1 MIPPDHARF
10 GRWCLG
16 FLIALLVMVLVGVQA
31 GTNDRHPVALTHQV
45 WRSGVPVPV
54 SVRDGKARFWLPVA
68 ESGSE
73 VLVVVSALA
82 CSPGPYAIRLE
93 TANAPEAGLPDQV
106 AYPSLRPRRSHSF
119 RPDPTREPASGLPPL
134 KRSFSLMVRDGDI
147 ASASNY
153 LAVQG
158 VLRAVGKRVQVYVA
172 SEDLDRVEP
181 DLLKDLVATFDDR
194 IFPVAAA
201 SVGLA
206 RDVDGDGR
214 FTILLS
220 SWLNRL
226 GNGRNAVDGF
236 VRVSD
241 LDLTY
246 SAPFGNRCD
255 MMYLS
260 TNLEPGPHLRTV
272 ITHEYMH
279 AVVFSGKCG
288 QGPGVRPVVVE
299 EEGWL
304 DEALAH
310 LAEDQ
315 QGFSRSNIDYRIS
328 AFLSQP
334 ERYQLVVEDYYAA
347 NLFRSH
353 GNRGSTYL
361 FLRWCVDQY
370 GPDLMPALIHSR
382 LRGTANLEDAT
393 GCSFAELFR
402 RWSVALFMSGLDP
415 ASKPVPCGV
424 YRSVDMRNPLED
436 WELAGPRTTYV
447 ASGGPADC
455 WSAAGTS
462 SHFVVVRGGS
472 SPAVEVMVSG
482 PPEAQIQ
489 VTAVPLPA
497 GMARLELAAKATRA
511 SDGDLRLRATIR
523 EQNQQPVRLTA
534 LAWEPLIPPADSQ
547 LQEFRHGQL
556 DMLGI
561 ASSFGTSAL
570 SGGAALR
577 SKEIRLKGVHPGTG
591 PLIVKL
597 VGTDDKGRR
606 VAAWWEVDNPDPET
620 EADHL
625 RPLAEAETDP

>member
-1 MIPPDHARF
+1 
-10 GRWCLG
+10 
-16 FLIALLVMVLVGVQA
+16 
-31 GTNDRHPVALTHQV
+31 
-45 WRSGVPVPV
+45 
-54 SVRDGKARFWLPVA
+54 
-68 ESGSE
+68 
-73 VLVVVSALA
+73 
-82 CSPGPYAIRLE
+82 
-93 TANAPEAGLPDQV
+93 
-106 AYPSLRPRRSHSF
+106 
-119 RPDPTREPASGLPPL
+119 
-134 KRSFSLMVRDGDI
+134 MVRDGDV

-153 LAVQG
+153 LAVRG

-172 SEDLDRVEP
+172 SEDVGQVDPE
-181 DLLKDLVATFDDR
+181 LLKDLVATFDDR

-214 FTILLS
+214 FTVLLS
-220 SWLNRL
+220 SWLSRL

-241 LDLTY
+241 LDLAF

-260 TNLEPGPHLRTV
+260 TSLKPGPHLRTV
-272 ITHEYMH
+272 LAHEYMH
-279 AVVFSGKCG
+279 AVVFSGKFRETD
-288 QGPGVRPVVVE
+288 GVRPVVLE

-370 GPDLMPALIHSR
+370 GPELMPALIHSR
-382 LRGTANLEDAT
+382 LRGTANLEDVT

-415 ASKPVPCGV
+415 ASQPDQRGT
-424 YRSVDMRNPLED
+424 YRSMDVRNPLED
-436 WELAGPRTTYV
+436 WELAGPRASYV
-447 ASGGPADC
+447 AAGGRADC

-462 SHFVVVRGGS
+462 SHFAVVRGS
-472 SPAVEVMVSG
+472 STAAVEVTVSG
-482 PPEAQIQ
+482 PRSAELQ

-497 GMARLELAAKATRA
+497 GMAQTRTLGKSHRRGGRRSPSEGHDSRTEQRARTPDRAGVGAADTSGRFPCARVPSRAARHAGHCLQLRNLGPGGERGTPLEGNPLEGCSSRNGPADRQARRHRRQRSPRGRLGRDRQPR
-511 SDGDLRLRATIR
+511 SR
-523 EQNQQPVRLTA
+523 ERDQPPSADRRQR
-534 LAWEPLIPPADSQ
+534 PLERFSPMRPPAS
-547 LQEFRHGQL
+547 
-556 DMLGI
+556 
-561 ASSFGTSAL
+561 
-570 SGGAALR
+570 
-577 SKEIRLKGVHPGTG
+577 
-591 PLIVKL
+591 
-597 VGTDDKGRR
+597 RR
-606 VAAWWEVDNPDPET
+606 A
-620 EADHL
+620 
-625 RPLAEAETDP
+625 

>member
-1 MIPPDHARF
+1 MILPDHARF
-10 GRWCLG
+10 GRLSLG
-16 FLIALLVMVLVGVQA
+16 FLLALLVVVLVGVQA
-31 GTNDRHPVALTHQV
+31 GTNDRQAEALADRF
-45 WRSGVPVPV
+45 WRPGVPV
-54 SVRDGKARFWLPVA
+54 SVTVRDGQAKFRVPASGA
-68 ESGSE
+68 GSE

-82 CSPGPYAIRLE
+82 YSPGPYPIRLD
-93 TANAPEAGLPDQV
+93 AAPATDAKLPDQV
-106 AYPSLRPRRSHSF
+106 AASPSRPPKLRSF
-119 RPDPTREPASGLPPL
+119 TPEPIREPAAGLPAL
-134 KRSFSLMVRDGDI
+134 KRDFSLMVRDGDV

-153 LAVQG
+153 LSVRG

-172 SEDLDRVEP
+172 SEDVGRVDPE
-181 DLLKDLVATFDDR
+181 LLKDLVATFDDR

-214 FTILLS
+214 FTVLLS
-220 SWLNRL
+220 SWLSRL

-241 LDLTY
+241 LDLAF

-260 TNLEPGPHLRTV
+260 TSLKPGPHLRTV
-272 ITHEYMH
+272 LTHEYMH
-279 AVVFSGKCG
+279 AVVFSGKCR
-288 QGPGVRPVVVE
+288 QTEGVGPVVLE

-315 QGFSRSNIDYRIS
+315 QAFSRSNIDYRIS

-334 ERYQLVVEDYYAA
+334 ERYQLVVVDYYAA

-370 GPDLMPALIHSR
+370 GPELMPALIHSR

-415 ASKPVPCGV
+415 ASKPEQRGT
-424 YRSVDMRNPLED
+424 YRSVDVRNPLVD
-436 WELAGPRTTYV
+436 WELAGPRVSYV
-447 ASGGPADC
+447 AAGGRADC

-462 SHFVVVRGGS
+462 SHFVVVRGS
-472 SPAVEVMVSG
+472 STGRSRSPSLARGAQSSRSRPSPC
-482 PPEAQIQ
+482 PPTWRDSSSWQEPPPRR
-489 VTAVPLPA
+489 TAISV
-497 GMARLELAAKATRA
+497 
-511 SDGDLRLRATIR
+511 
-523 EQNQQPVRLTA
+523 
-534 LAWEPLIPPADSQ
+534 
-547 LQEFRHGQL
+547 
-556 DMLGI
+556 
-561 ASSFGTSAL
+561 
-570 SGGAALR
+570 
-577 SKEIRLKGVHPGTG
+577 
-591 PLIVKL
+591 
-597 VGTDDKGRR
+597 
-606 VAAWWEVDNPDPET
+606 
-620 EADHL
+620 
-625 RPLAEAETDP
+625 

>member
-1 MIPPDHARF
+1 MILPDHARF
-10 GRWCLG
+10 GHLSLG
-16 FLIALLVMVLVGVQA
+16 FLLALLVVVPVGVQA
-31 GTNDRHPVALTHQV
+31 GTNDRQAEALADRF
-45 WRSGVPVPV
+45 WRPGVPV
-54 SVRDGKARFWLPVA
+54 SVAVRDGQAKFRVPA
-68 ESGSE
+68 SGAGLE
-73 VLVVVSALA
+73 VLVIVSALA
-82 CSPGPYAIRLE
+82 YSPGPYPIRLDAAAA
-93 TANAPEAGLPDQV
+93 TDAGLPDQV
-106 AYPSLRPRRSHSF
+106 AASPSRPPKLRSF
-119 RPDPTREPASGLPPL
+119 TPEPIREPAAGLPVL
-134 KRSFSLMVRDGDI
+134 KRDFSLMVRDGDV

-153 LAVQG
+153 LSVRG

-172 SEDLDRVEP
+172 SEDVGHVDPE
-181 DLLKDLVATFDDR
+181 LLKDLVATFDDR

-214 FTILLS
+214 FTVLLS
-220 SWLNRL
+220 SWLSRL

-241 LDLTY
+241 LDLAF

-260 TNLEPGPHLRTV
+260 TSLKPGPHLRTV
-272 ITHEYMH
+272 LTHEYMH
-279 AVVFSGKCG
+279 AVVFSGKCR
-288 QGPGVRPVVVE
+288 QTEGVGPVVLE

-315 QGFSRSNIDYRIS
+315 QAFSRSNIDYRIS

-334 ERYQLVVEDYYAA
+334 ERYQLVVADYYAA

-370 GPDLMPALIHSR
+370 GPELMPALIHSR

-415 ASKPVPCGV
+415 ASKPDQRGT
-424 YRSVDMRNPLED
+424 YRSVDVRNPLED
-436 WELAGPRTTYV
+436 WELAGPRVNYV
-447 ASGGPADC
+447 AAGGRADC

-462 SHFVVVRGGS
+462 SHFVVVRGS
-472 SPAVEVMVSG
+472 STGAVEVTVSG
-482 PPEAQIQ
+482 PPSAELQ

-497 GMARLELAAKATRA
+497 GMAQLELSARATTTAA
-511 SDGDLRLRATIR
+511 DGDLRLRATIR
-523 EQNQQPVRLTA
+523 EQNNEPVRLTA
-534 LAWEPLIPPADSQ
+534 LAWEPLIPPADSHV
-547 LQEFRHGQL
+547 QEFRHGQL

-570 SGGAALR
+570 AGGAALR
-577 SKEIRLKGVHPGTG
+577 SGAIRLKGVHPGTG

-597 VGTDDKGRR
+597 VGTDVKGRR
-606 VAAWWEVDNPDPET
+606 VAAWGEIDNLDPESET
-620 EADHL
+620 GLL
-625 RPLAEAETDP
+625 RPLAGNVR

>member
-1 MIPPDHARF
+1 MIHRDHARF
-10 GRWCLG
+10 GRLSLG
-16 FLIALLVMVLVGVQA
+16 FLLALLVVVLVGVQA
-31 GTNDRHPVALTHQV
+31 GTNDRQTVALAHAF
-45 WRSGVPVPV
+45 WRPGVPVPV
-54 SVRDGKARFWLPVA
+54 AVQDGLARFQVPVGA
-68 ESGSE
+68 GGSD

-82 CSPGPYAIRLE
+82 SSPGPYPIRLE
-93 TANAPEAGLPDQV
+93 ATTTSAAGVPDQ
-106 AYPSLRPRRSHSF
+106 APSSPSRPPRLRTFTPE
-119 RPDPTREPASGLPPL
+119 PIREPASSLPPAR
-134 KRSFSLMVRDGDI
+134 RSFSLMVRDGDVT
-147 ASASNY
+147 SASNY
-153 LAVQG
+153 MTVQG
-158 VLRAVGKRVQVYVA
+158 VLRAVGKRVQVYVG
-172 SEDLDRVEP
+172 SEDVLGVEP
-181 DLLKDLVATFDDR
+181 ELLKDLVATFDDR
-194 IFPVAAA
+194 IFPVAA
-201 SVGLA
+201 STVGLA

-214 FTILLS
+214 FTVLLS
-220 SWLNRL
+220 GWLSRL

-241 LDLTY
+241 LDLAY

-260 TNLEPGPHLRTV
+260 TSLKPGPHLRTV
-272 ITHEYMH
+272 LTHEYMH
-279 AVVFSGKCG
+279 AVVFSGKYG
-288 QGPGVRPVVVE
+288 QTSGPKPIVLE

-361 FLRWCVDQY
+361 FLRWCVDQF
-370 GPDLMPALIHSR
+370 GPELMPALIHSR
-382 LRGTANLEDAT
+382 LRGTANLEAAT

-402 RWSVALFMSGLDP
+402 CWSVALFMSGLDP
-415 ASKPVPCGV
+415 DSRPQPRGT

-436 WELAGPRTTYV
+436 WELAGPRASSV
-447 ASGGPADC
+447 AADGPADC

-472 SPAVEVMVSG
+472 SAAVEVTVSG
-482 PPEAQIQ
+482 PPSAQLQ
-489 VTAVPLPA
+489 VTAVPLPS
-497 GMARLELAAKATRA
+497 GMARLELAAKATTA
-511 SDGDLRLRATIR
+511 ADGDLRLRATIR
-523 EQNQQPVRLTA
+523 EQNHESVRLTA
-534 LAWEPLIPPADSQ
+534 LAWEPLIPPADSHV
-547 LQEFRHGQL
+547 QEFRHGQL

-561 ASSFGTSAL
+561 ASTFGTSAL
-570 SGGAALR
+570 AGGSSLR
-577 SKEIRLKGVHPGTG
+577 SREIHLKGVHPGTG

-606 VAAWWEVDNPDPET
+606 VAAWREIDNLDPQS
-620 EADHL
+620 EADLLH
-625 RPLAEAETDP
+625 PLAETVH